1 MKSLDEIES
10 ILKQSYSDPIVR
22 MAAEEIVRQAE
33 NVVAMHRPDDKEIY
47 EVAMA
52 KGFLEGVRATE
63 ERDNARD

>member
-22 MAAEEIVRQAE
+22 MAAEDALKWARIMRQ
-33 NVVAMHRPDDKEIY
+33 
-47 EVAMA
+47 VAMA